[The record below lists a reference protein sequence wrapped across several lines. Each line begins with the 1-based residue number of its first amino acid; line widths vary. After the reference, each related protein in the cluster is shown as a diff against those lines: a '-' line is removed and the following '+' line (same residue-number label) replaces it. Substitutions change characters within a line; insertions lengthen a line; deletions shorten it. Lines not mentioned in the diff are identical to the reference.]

1 MNKIIRINIYTAIIF
16 SIFLFVGCEA
26 NNTEN
31 NNEMET
37 QSNNILNN
45 SAELRQ
51 SNIDKTNIFWIRGRG
66 SVKQKQEILEINLAI
81 ESRDKEIIK
90 ATNVVN
96 ENIEKILEIAKSLG
110 IDEDQIVTKEYSI
123 SPVTRWVEKK
133 DEYGEYGES
142 QIIAYRV
149 YNSVV
154 ITSEDKDSL
163 TNFIDKANAETGN
176 SFRVNNINFRAK
188 ASEENKILSRE
199 KAVKDALDKAKFY
212 EDKLNIELGNI
223 ISFDEF
229 YPGNLNNNAPN
240 AMPMM
245 RMAEASM
252 PSTELFAGE
261 SEIISE
267 VFLGFEI
274 K

>member
-1 MNKIIRINIYTAIIF
+1 MNKIIRINLYTAIIF

-31 NNEMET
+31 NNEMES
-37 QSNNILNN
+37 QSNNILSN

-51 SNIDKTNIFWIRGRG
+51 SNIDNKNIFWIRGRG

-199 KAVKDALDKAKFY
+199 KAVEDALDKAKFY

-245 RMAEASM
+245 RMAEASV

>member
-51 SNIDKTNIFWIRGRG
+51 SNIDRTNIFWIRGRG

-176 SFRVNNINFRAK
+176 SFRVNNINFKAK

-199 KAVKDALDKAKFY
+199 KAVEDALDKAKFY

-229 YPGNLNNNAPN
+229 YPGDLNNNAPN

-252 PSTELFAGE
+252 QSTELFAGE

>member
-26 NNTEN
+26 NNNEN

-51 SNIDKTNIFWIRGRG
+51 SNIDRTNIFWIRGRG

-199 KAVKDALDKAKFY
+199 KAVEDALDKSKFY

-229 YPGNLNNNAPN
+229 YPGDLNNNAPN

>member
-26 NNTEN
+26 NNNEN

-51 SNIDKTNIFWIRGRG
+51 SNIDRTNIFWIRGRG

>member
-1 MNKIIRINIYTAIIF
+1 MNKIIRINIYTTIIV

-26 NNTEN
+26 NDTEN
-31 NNEMET
+31 NNEMKT

-176 SFRVNNINFRAK
+176 SFRVNNINFMAK

-199 KAVKDALDKAKFY
+199 KAVEDALDKAKFY

-245 RMAEASM
+245 RMAEASV

>member
-1 MNKIIRINIYTAIIF
+1 MNKIIRINLYTAIIF

-31 NNEMET
+31 NNEMES
-37 QSNNILNN
+37 QSNNILSN

-51 SNIDKTNIFWIRGRG
+51 SNIDNKNIFWIRGRG

-110 IDEDQIVTKEYSI
+110 INEDQIVTKEYSI

-176 SFRVNNINFRAK
+176 SFRVNNINFMAK

-199 KAVKDALDKAKFY
+199 KAVEDALDKAKFY

-245 RMAEASM
+245 RMAEASV

>member
-51 SNIDKTNIFWIRGRG
+51 SNIDRTNIFWIRGKG

-229 YPGNLNNNAPN
+229 YPGDLNNNAPN

-252 PSTELFAGE
+252 QSTELFAGE

>member
-1 MNKIIRINIYTAIIF
+1 MNKIIRINLYTAIIF
-16 SIFLFVGCEA
+16 SIFLFVGCEE

-37 QSNNILNN
+37 QSNNILSN

-51 SNIDKTNIFWIRGRG
+51 SNIDNKNIFWIRGRG

-176 SFRVNNINFRAK
+176 SFRVNNINFKAK

-199 KAVKDALDKAKFY
+199 KAVEDALDKAKFY

>member
-26 NNTEN
+26 NNNEN

-51 SNIDKTNIFWIRGRG
+51 SNIDRTNIFWIRGRG

-229 YPGNLNNNAPN
+229 YPGDLNNNAPN

-245 RMAEASM
+245 RMAEASV

>member
-51 SNIDKTNIFWIRGRG
+51 SNIDRTNIFWIRGRG

-176 SFRVNNINFRAK
+176 SFRVNNINFKAK
-188 ASEENKILSRE
+188 ASEENKILARE
-199 KAVKDALDKAKFY
+199 KAVEDALDKAKFY
-212 EDKLNIELGNI
+212 EDKLNIELGKI

-229 YPGNLNNNAPN
+229 QPARANNGFQD

>member
-1 MNKIIRINIYTAIIF
+1 MNKIIRINLYTAIIF

-37 QSNNILNN
+37 QSNNILSN
-45 SAELRQ
+45 SSELRQ
-51 SNIDKTNIFWIRGRG
+51 SNIDNKNIFWIRGRG

-154 ITSEDKDSL
+154 ITSENKDSL

-176 SFRVNNINFRAK
+176 SFRVNNINFKAK

-199 KAVKDALDKAKFY
+199 KAVEDALDKAKFY

-229 YPGNLNNNAPN
+229 YPVDLNNNAPN

-245 RMAEASM
+245 RMAEASV

>member
-26 NNTEN
+26 NNREN

-51 SNIDKTNIFWIRGRG
+51 SNIDNKNIFWIRGRG

-176 SFRVNNINFRAK
+176 SFRVNNINFKAK

-199 KAVKDALDKAKFY
+199 KAVEDALDKAKFY

-229 YPGNLNNNAPN
+229 YPVDLNNNAPN

>member
-26 NNTEN
+26 NNIEN

-51 SNIDKTNIFWIRGRG
+51 TNIDRTNIFWIRGRG
-66 SVKQKQEILEINLAI
+66 SVKQKEEILEINLAI

-176 SFRVNNINFRAK
+176 SFRVNNINFMAK

-199 KAVKDALDKAKFY
+199 KAVEDALDKAKFY

-229 YPGNLNNNAPN
+229 QPAGANNGFQDV
-240 AMPMM
+240 MPMM

>member
-26 NNTEN
+26 NNNEN

-51 SNIDKTNIFWIRGRG
+51 SNIDRTNIFWIRGRG

-229 YPGNLNNNAPN
+229 YPGDLNNNAPN

-252 PSTELFAGE
+252 SSTELFAGE

>member
-51 SNIDKTNIFWIRGRG
+51 SNIDRTNIFWIRGRG

>member
-1 MNKIIRINIYTAIIF
+1 MNKILRINLYTAIIF
-16 SIFLFVGCEA
+16 SIILFVGCDA
-26 NNTEN
+26 SNSEN
-31 NNEMET
+31 KNEMGT

-176 SFRVNNINFRAK
+176 SFRVNNINFKAK

-229 YPGNLNNNAPN
+229 YPGDLNNNAPN

>member
-1 MNKIIRINIYTAIIF
+1 MNKIIRINLYTAIIF

-26 NNTEN
+26 NNREN

-110 IDEDQIVTKEYSI
+110 IDKDQIVTKEYSI

-176 SFRVNNINFRAK
+176 SFRVNNINFKAK
-188 ASEENKILSRE
+188 ASKENKILARE
-199 KAVKDALDKAKFY
+199 KAVEDALDKAKFY
-212 EDKLNIELGNI
+212 EDKLNIELGKI

-229 YPGNLNNNAPN
+229 QPARANNGFQD

>member
-176 SFRVNNINFRAK
+176 SFRVNNINFKAK
-188 ASEENKILSRE
+188 ASEENKILARE
-199 KAVKDALDKAKFY
+199 KAVEDALDKAKFY
-212 EDKLNIELGNI
+212 EDKLNIELGKI

>member
-1 MNKIIRINIYTAIIF
+1 MNKILRINLYTAIIF
-16 SIFLFVGCEA
+16 SIILFVGCDA
-26 NNTEN
+26 SNSEN
-31 NNEMET
+31 KNEMGT

-176 SFRVNNINFRAK
+176 SFRVNNINFKAK

-199 KAVKDALDKAKFY
+199 KAVEDALDKAKFY

>member
-1 MNKIIRINIYTAIIF
+1 MNKIIRINLYTAIIF

-51 SNIDKTNIFWIRGRG
+51 SNIDRTDIFWIRGRG

-110 IDEDQIVTKEYSI
+110 INEDQIVTKEYSI

-176 SFRVNNINFRAK
+176 SFRVNNINFMAK

-199 KAVKDALDKAKFY
+199 KAVEDALDKAKFY
-212 EDKLNIELGNI
+212 EDKLNIELGKI

-229 YPGNLNNNAPN
+229 QPAGANNGFQD

>member
-1 MNKIIRINIYTAIIF
+1 MNKIIRINLYTAIIF

-37 QSNNILNN
+37 QSNNILSN
-45 SAELRQ
+45 SSELRQ
-51 SNIDKTNIFWIRGRG
+51 SNIDNKNIFWIRGRG

-176 SFRVNNINFRAK
+176 SFRVNNINFKAK

-199 KAVKDALDKAKFY
+199 KAVEDALDKAKFY

-229 YPGNLNNNAPN
+229 YPVDLNNNAPN

-245 RMAEASM
+245 RMAEASV

>member
-1 MNKIIRINIYTAIIF
+1 MNKIIRINLYTAIIF

-37 QSNNILNN
+37 QSNNILSN

-51 SNIDKTNIFWIRGRG
+51 SNIDNKNIFWIRGRG

-176 SFRVNNINFRAK
+176 SFRVNNINFMAK

-199 KAVKDALDKAKFY
+199 KAVEDALDKAKFY

-229 YPGNLNNNAPN
+229 YPVDLNNNAPN

>member
-1 MNKIIRINIYTAIIF
+1 MNKIIRINLYTAIIF

-31 NNEMET
+31 NNEMES
-37 QSNNILNN
+37 QSNNILSN

-51 SNIDKTNIFWIRGRG
+51 SNIDNKNIFWIRGRG

-176 SFRVNNINFRAK
+176 SFRVNNINFMAK

-199 KAVKDALDKAKFY
+199 KAVEDALDKAKFY

-245 RMAEASM
+245 RMAEASV

>member
-51 SNIDKTNIFWIRGRG
+51 SNIDRTNIFWIRGRG

-176 SFRVNNINFRAK
+176 SF
-188 ASEENKILSRE
+188 
-199 KAVKDALDKAKFY
+199 LDKAKFY

-229 YPGNLNNNAPN
+229 YPVDLNNNAPN

-252 PSTELFAGE
+252 PSTEQ
-261 SEIISE
+261 IISE

>member
-1 MNKIIRINIYTAIIF
+1 MNKIARINIYIAIFF
-16 SIFLFVGCEA
+16 SIVLFIACDA
-26 NNTEN
+26 NSSEN
-31 NNEMET
+31 NEIT
-37 QSNNILNN
+37 SKSNNILAN
-45 SAELRQ
+45 SAELKQ
-51 SNIDKTNIFWIRGRG
+51 SNIDKTNIFSIRGRG

-81 ESRDKEIIK
+81 ENRDKEIIK
-90 ATNVVN
+90 ATNSVN
-96 ENIEKILEIAKSLG
+96 ENIEKILEIAKLLG

-133 DEYGEYGES
+133 DDYGEYGES

-149 YNSVV
+149 YNSVL

-163 TNFIDKANAETGN
+163 TSFIDKANAEVGN
-176 SFRVNNINFRAK
+176 SFRVNNIKFKAK
-188 ASEENKILSRE
+188 ANEQNKILSRE
-199 KAVKDALDKAKFY
+199 KAVEDALKKAKFY
-212 EDKLNIELGNI
+212 EDKLNIELGKI
-223 ISFDEF
+223 IYFDEF
-229 YPGNLNNNAPN
+229 QHGGSNHNLQDPV
-240 AMPMM
+240 PMM

-252 PSTELFAGE
+252 PSTDLFAGE

>member
-1 MNKIIRINIYTAIIF
+1 MNKIIRINLYTAIIF

-37 QSNNILNN
+37 QSNNILSN

-51 SNIDKTNIFWIRGRG
+51 SNIDNKNIFWIRGRG

-176 SFRVNNINFRAK
+176 SFRVNNINFMAK

-199 KAVKDALDKAKFY
+199 KAVEDALDKAKFY

-245 RMAEASM
+245 RMAEASV

>member
-1 MNKIIRINIYTAIIF
+1 MNKILRINLYTAIIF
-16 SIFLFVGCEA
+16 SIILFVGCDA
-26 NNTEN
+26 SNSEN
-31 NNEMET
+31 KNEMGT

-154 ITSEDKDSL
+154 ITSEDKDLL
-163 TNFIDKANAETGN
+163 TNFIDKANVETGN
-176 SFRVNNINFRAK
+176 SFRVNNINFKAK
-188 ASEENKILSRE
+188 ASDENMILSRE
-199 KAVKDALDKAKFY
+199 KAVEDALDKAKFY

-229 YPGNLNNNAPN
+229 YPGDMNNNAPN

-245 RMAEASM
+245 RIAESSM
-252 PSTELFAGE
+252 PPTELFGGE

-267 VFLGFEI
+267 VFIGFEI

>member
-51 SNIDKTNIFWIRGRG
+51 SNIDRTNIFWIRGRG

-81 ESRDKEIIK
+81 ESRDKEIIE

-229 YPGNLNNNAPN
+229 YPGDLNNNAPN